1 MARTAIAQ
9 PTYFPRGVNCY
20 VPAAQFASG
29 LGAADNEFVVDFGT
43 PPVASATFYY
53 QTAALTSGAASTV
66 LASAMTATETAAPF
80 GRNVSLVASGASTRV
95 CIVYGWDYLG
105 QPMSETITLN
115 GATPVPGV
123 KAFKRLES
131 VSIGASADTVTVSI
145 GTGARFGLPFRAN
158 KVVREE
164 SDGVNASTGT
174 FTAGVRTDPQTATTV
189 DPRGLYTPTTT
200 PDAAKNIIAAFN
212 VDRYINDSGNGGIY
226 GIKHYRA

>member
-20 VPAAQFASG
+20 VPGAQFASG
-29 LGAADNEFVVDFGT
+29 VGAADNEFLVDFGT

-80 GRNVSLVASGASTRV
+80 GRNVSLVASAGSTRV

-145 GTGARFGLPFRAN
+145 GTGARFGLPFRTN
-158 KVVREE
+158 RTVREE
-164 SDGVNASTGT
+164 SDGANAGNGT
-174 FTAGVRTDPQTATTV
+174 LTAGVRTDPQTATTA

-200 PDAAKNIIAAFN
+200 PDGTKNIIAAFT